1 MPRHALSP
9 LAALLTL
16 GLVGCDFHPGNR
28 ESDPVFTS
36 DEEGSATPPRIP
48 GATCGGP
55 SDCASDQVC
64 LEATCVGARTSV
76 KAELLA
82 AAAAQQTEAGD
93 AAGAAASYQ
102 EAIEAYE
109 AAEITPP
116 GAVLCRA
123 AQSILSVTQQAE
135 GRERAARMADRCL
148 RQTLPGDHLRGRVI
162 AALGRMRYDGLNL
175 AAFDLPEPPATFFTE
190 TPARP
195 DPNRVRVTIE
205 VAPLESSS
213 FAPIIT
219 ALEGEAAQAAAQDCF
234 LQDWEVRHEQQ
245 AAASFQVRFSS
256 RLRDMGSY
264 DAYPAEL
271 ELVQQSLAQEGFEP
285 CLSRVLPAVVELPN
299 SLGRV
304 VSYETTMTVSAT
316 LQASE

>member
-1 MPRHALSP
+1 MTLLAVALLACDRHAADAQP
-9 LAALLTL
+9 
-16 GLVGCDFHPGNR
+16 
-28 ESDPVFTS
+28 DPVFAS
-36 DEEGSATPPRIP
+36 EDDGSAARPRIP

-55 SDCASDQVC
+55 SDCAADQVC
-64 LEATCVGARTSV
+64 LNATCVGARTSV
-76 KAELLA
+76 RAELLTAGA
-82 AAAAQQTEAGD
+82 ALQSEAGD
-93 AAGAAASYQ
+93 IAGAAASYQ
-102 EAIEAYE
+102 EAVEAYE

-123 AQSILSVTQQAE
+123 ALTFLNMTHQADT
-135 GRERAARMADRCL
+135 RERAARMADRCL
-148 RQTLPGDHLRGRVI
+148 RQTLPGDPLRERVI

-175 AAFDLPEPPATFFTE
+175 GAFDLPEAPAAFFTE
-190 TPARP
+190 APARP
-195 DPNRVRVTIE
+195 DPNRVQVTIA
-205 VAPLESSS
+205 VVPLESSS
-213 FAPIIT
+213 FAPIVT
-219 ALEGEAAQAAAQDCF
+219 ALQGDAARAAAQDCF

-285 CLSRVLPAVVELPN
+285 CLARVLPSVVELPT

-304 VSYETTMTVSAT
+304 VSYETTMTVNAT
-316 LQASE
+316 LAATE